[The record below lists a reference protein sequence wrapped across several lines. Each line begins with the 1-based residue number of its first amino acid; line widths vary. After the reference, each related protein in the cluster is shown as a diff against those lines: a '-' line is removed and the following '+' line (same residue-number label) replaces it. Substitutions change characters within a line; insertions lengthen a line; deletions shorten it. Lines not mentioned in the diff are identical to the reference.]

1 MNIKPGDI
9 ISGSFFLKLV
19 NDYKAYDQRQKEII
33 AKYQRQIENLKWE
46 VENLTQ
52 CLQEAET
59 LTPESRSTK
68 DKNQRLTL
76 REYHRQ
82 IVELKKENEL
92 LKQELSEER
101 MNNFHSS

>member
-46 VENLTQ
+46 VENLTE

-59 LTPESRSTK
+59 LTPEKLRTK
-68 DKNQRLTL
+68 VKNQRLTL